1 MLNRRPIAAVFT
13 LGGAA
18 FFLLCGYE
26 FARSVSTSLFIGAY
40 GAERLPIVMALSPVG
55 TLLFIYVY
63 SRMLSRIGAQRTL
76 FFTSILSGLGI
87 AACYVAI
94 SAGFAV
100 AVGVVYVLREAYI
113 VLLIEQYWSFI
124 NSTLDGKE
132 ARKYNGP
139 ICGIASVGAIGG
151 GMVVG
156 QVAQTLGS
164 ELLLLFAAA
173 SLVPA
178 AALALL
184 AYRLGG
190 EPAPAEKGEGNK
202 GELGL
207 GLFGQYPTLALLAIL
222 IVLTQLMAAVLELRF
237 HGLLE
242 EAMPAKDARTAFLG
256 NFYAVLN
263 GAAFVLQ
270 FGAAPLLLRYVPLRL
285 VHAGIPLVHL
295 ATSVVLLFY
304 PVMAVGAGA
313 YLIFKA
319 LDYSVFRAAKEVLYI
334 PLPFAARYRSKEVID
349 AFGYRAAKGGTS
361 GLLALA
367 GGVFGRLPGATYPLI
382 GLVAAGVWLVLVL
395 KLVRP
400 HAETT
405 ATTS

>member
-1 MLNRRPIAAVFT
+1 
-13 LGGAA
+13 
-18 FFLLCGYE
+18 
-26 FARSVSTSLFIGAY
+26 
-40 GAERLPIVMALSPVG
+40 
-55 TLLFIYVY
+55 
-63 SRMLSRIGAQRTL
+63 
-76 FFTSILSGLGI
+76 
-87 AACYVAI
+87 
-94 SAGFAV
+94 
-100 AVGVVYVLREAYI
+100 
-113 VLLIEQYWSFI
+113 
-124 NSTLDGKE
+124 
-132 ARKYNGP
+132 
-139 ICGIASVGAIGG
+139 
-151 GMVVG
+151 
-156 QVAQTLGS
+156 
-164 ELLLLFAAA
+164 
-173 SLVPA
+173 
-178 AALALL
+178 
-184 AYRLGG
+184 
-190 EPAPAEKGEGNK
+190 
-202 GELGL
+202 
-207 GLFGQYPTLALLAIL
+207 LFGQYPTLALLAIL

-263 GAAFVLQ
+263 GAALVLQ
-270 FGAAPLLLRYVPLRL
+270 FGVAPLLLRYVPLRL

-295 ATSVVLLFY
+295 AAGVMLLFY